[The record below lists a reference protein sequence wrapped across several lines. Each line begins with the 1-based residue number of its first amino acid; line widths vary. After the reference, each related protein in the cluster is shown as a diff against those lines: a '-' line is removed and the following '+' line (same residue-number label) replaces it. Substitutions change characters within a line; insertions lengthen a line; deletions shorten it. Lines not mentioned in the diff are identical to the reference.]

1 MNIQHFRLPSGARK
15 ERARKRPWHI
25 VKAPPRPYAELR
37 TASAFS
43 FLDGASLPEDLI
55 HTAAQKDIPAMA
67 LIDTNGVY
75 GAPRFYGAAKKT
87 GVRAIV
93 GAEVVVDNDVRVKG
107 LTLTRMDAARS
118 NAREMRLT
126 LLVESHDGYR
136 NLCKLLTAGAL
147 GRPKGEARFTWDLIA
162 QHAGGL
168 HCITGG
174 DEGPLVHALR
184 KGGITEAETALHR

>member
-1 MNIQHFRLPSGARK
+1 MSNTDKRHPHLRRSASSADRLRL
-15 ERARKRPWHI
+15 
-25 VKAPPRPYAELR
+25 VKAKRPYAELR

-75 GAPRFYGAAKKT
+75 GAPRFYGEAKKT

-93 GAEVVVDNDVRVKG
+93 GAEVVVDDNVAVKG

-136 NLCKLLTAGAL
+136 NLCKL
-147 GRPKGEARFTWDLIA
+147 
-162 QHAGGL
+162 
-168 HCITGG
+168 
-174 DEGPLVHALR
+174 
-184 KGGITEAETALHR
+184 

>member
-1 MNIQHFRLPSGARK
+1 M
-15 ERARKRPWHI
+15 RA
-25 VKAPPRPYAELR
+25 
-37 TASAFS
+37 ASAFS

-93 GAEVVVDNDVRVKG
+93 GAEVVVDNDTAVKG

-118 NAREMRLT
+118 NAREMRHT

-147 GRPKGEARFTWDLIA
+147 GRPKRHSLRSSAGRCPVMSWVISSPVIGPAELPKTWPA
-162 QHAGGL
+162 AMNRP
-168 HCITGG
+168 G
-174 DEGPLVHALR
+174 DASSMIGALS
-184 KGGITEAETALHR
+184 AV